1 MASRPTLVALAIREN
16 ASAPNLDSPCW
27 MLHMIKRTVHRMI
40 VVAALSIAAGC
51 TNLGQLGSSQTD
63 DTAGQLSPDFEPT
76 LDLRLHATEAS
87 AQIFED
93 GPTDVLMYVP
103 EVLSGDATRVTS
115 LAGSYV
121 GPIIR
126 ARKGDRLRIRLSN
139 ELDEP
144 TIIHWHGMRV
154 PPVMDGHPRYA
165 IPPGDEFVY
174 EFAIRDRAATY
185 WFHPHAHGFTASQ
198 VYRGLAGLLLVSD
211 EEEDA
216 LDLPTAENDVPL
228 VIQDRLFDDQNRLV
242 YQPSTG
248 MMLDGFLG
256 DTVLVN
262 GQPDFVLSAATR
274 AYRLRLLN
282 GSNSR
287 TYKLAWN
294 GRVPLVVIATDG
306 GLLQSPVEREYVTL
320 APGERIE
327 LWADFSKY
335 PVGTELSLESLEF
348 SGADFGMGMMSMG
361 GGMMGNGGH
370 GVTAATPNGAAM
382 RIMRV
387 RVDRQEAE
395 TRMLPVTLST
405 LQKFVLED
413 AVNADSP
420 RRFSISVVMRMMHG
434 MQWGFDG
441 QTFQMNEV
449 ADYEIISYDTLEAWE
464 IVNETF
470 PMAMSHPIHIH
481 GAQFQV
487 SKRSVISGYSA
498 GWNSIREGYVDEGW
512 KDTVLLMPGERVKL
526 LIRFNDFKGQ
536 YVYHCHNLEHAD
548 RGMMRNL
555 RVE

>member
-1 MASRPTLVALAIREN
+1 
-16 ASAPNLDSPCW
+16 
-27 MLHMIKRTVHRMI
+27 MLCRMI
-40 VVAALSIAAGC
+40 ELVLILGTISIVAGC
-51 TNLGQLGSSQTD
+51 TDLGQPVVGQID
-63 DTAGQLSPDFEPT
+63 DTAGQLSPDFDPI
-76 LDLRLHATEAS
+76 LDLRLHATEAI
-87 AQIFED
+87 AQIWE
-93 GPTDVLMYVP
+93 GNPTDVLMYVP
-103 EVLSGDATRVTS
+103 EVISGDATRVTS
-115 LAGSYV
+115 LPGSHI

-139 ELDEP
+139 ELDEA

-165 IPPGDEFVY
+165 IPPGEEFVY
-174 EFAIRDRAATY
+174 EFEIRDRAATY
-185 WFHPHAHGFTASQ
+185 WFHPHPHGSTASQ

-211 EEEDA
+211 EEEDS
-216 LDLPTAENDVPL
+216 LELPTAENDLPL
-228 VIQDRLFDDQNRLV
+228 VIQDRVFDAQNRLV
-242 YQPSTG
+242 YPPFTG
-248 MMLDGFLG
+248 MMMDGFLG
-256 DTVLVN
+256 DTMLVN
-262 GQPDFVLSAATR
+262 GQPDFVLSGGTR

-294 GRVPLVVIATDG
+294 DRAPLVVIATDG
-306 GLLQSPVEREYVTL
+306 GLLQSPVEREHVTL
-320 APGERIE
+320 APGERID
-327 LWADFSKY
+327 LWADFSNY

-370 GVTAATPNGAAM
+370 GVTAATPNGAPL

-387 RVDRQEAE
+387 RVDRQEVE
-395 TRMLPVTLST
+395 TRTLPMTLST
-405 LQKFVLED
+405 LPKFALED

-420 RRFSISVVMRMMHG
+420 RRFSISVAMRMMHG

-441 QTFQMNEV
+441 RTFQMNQV
-449 ADYEIISYDTLEAWE
+449 ADHETIPFGTLEAWE

-470 PMAMSHPIHIH
+470 PMAMNHPIHIH

-487 SKRSVISGYSA
+487 SERSVLDGFSA
-498 GWNSIREGYVDEGW
+498 GWNSIRDGYVDEGW

-526 LIRFNDFKGQ
+526 LIRFNDFRGE

>member
-1 MASRPTLVALAIREN
+1 
-16 ASAPNLDSPCW
+16 
-27 MLHMIKRTVHRMI
+27 MIERTVERMMFL
-40 VVAALSIAAGC
+40 AAFFMAAGC
-51 TNLGQLGSSQTD
+51 TNLGQPGSSQTD
-63 DTAGQLSPDFEPT
+63 DTAGQLSPDFRPT
-76 LDLRLHATEAS
+76 LDLRLRATKATTQIIEGS
-87 AQIFED
+87 A
-93 GPTDVLMYVP
+93 TNVLRYVP
-103 EVLSGDATRVTS
+103 EVLAGDATRVTS

-174 EFAIRDRAATY
+174 EFEIRDHAATY
-185 WFHPHAHGFTASQ
+185 WFHPHPHESTASQ

-211 EEEDA
+211 EEEDS
-216 LDLPTAENDVPL
+216 LDLPTAENDLPL
-228 VIQDRLFDDQNRLV
+228 VIQDRMFDAQNRLV
-242 YQPSTG
+242 YPPSTG
-248 MMLDGFLG
+248 MMTDGFLG

-262 GQPDFVLSAATR
+262 GQPDFVLSAGTH

-294 GRVPLVVIATDG
+294 DRVPLVVIATDG

-320 APGERIE
+320 APGERID

-348 SGADFGMGMMSMG
+348 SGADLGMGMMSMG
-361 GGMMGNGGH
+361 AGMMGNGGH

-382 RIMRV
+382 QIMRV

-395 TRMLPVTLST
+395 RRTLPVTLST
-405 LQKFVLED
+405 VPKFVLTD
-413 AVNADSP
+413 AVNTDSP

-441 QTFQMNEV
+441 RTFQMNEV
-449 ADYEIISYDTLEAWE
+449 ADHEIIPYDTLEAWE

-470 PMAMSHPIHIH
+470 PMAMSHPMHIH

-487 SKRSVISGYSA
+487 SERSVVAGFSA
-498 GWNSIREGYVDEGW
+498 EWNSIREGYIDEGW

-526 LIRFNDFKGQ
+526 LIRFNDFKGE

>member
-1 MASRPTLVALAIREN
+1 
-16 ASAPNLDSPCW
+16 
-27 MLHMIKRTVHRMI
+27 MIERTIERMF
-40 VVAALSIAAGC
+40 VVAALSVAAGC
-51 TNLGQLGSSQTD
+51 TKLPLPGSGQTD
-63 DTAGQLSPDFEPT
+63 VTAGHLSPDFQPT
-76 LDLRLHATEAS
+76 LDLRLHATKAT
-87 AQIFED
+87 AQILE
-93 GPTDVLMYVP
+93 GSPTDVFMYVP

-115 LAGSYV
+115 LPGSYV

-144 TIIHWHGMRV
+144 TIIHWHGMIV
-154 PPVMDGHPRYA
+154 LPVMDGHPRYA
-165 IPPGDEFVY
+165 IPPGEEFVY
-174 EFAIRDRAATY
+174 EFEIRDRAATY
-185 WFHPHAHGFTASQ
+185 WFHPHAHGSTASQ

-211 EEEDA
+211 EEEDS

-228 VIQDRLFDDQNRLV
+228 VIQDRMFDAQNRLV
-242 YQPSTG
+242 YPPSVR
-248 MMLDGFLG
+248 MMMDGFLG
-256 DTVLVN
+256 DAILVN
-262 GQPDFVLSAATR
+262 GQPDFVLSAGTR
-274 AYRLRLLN
+274 AYRFRFLN

-294 GRVPLVVIATDG
+294 DATPLVVIATDG
-306 GLLQSPVEREYVTL
+306 GLLQSPVERAYVTL

-348 SGADFGMGMMSMG
+348 TGADFGMGMMSMG
-361 GGMMGNGGH
+361 GGMMGIGGNG
-370 GVTAATPNGAAM
+370 ATTGIPNGAAM
-382 RIMRV
+382 RIMGV
-387 RVDRQEAE
+387 RVDRQETE
-395 TRMLPVTLST
+395 TQTLPETLST
-405 LQKFVLED
+405 LPKFVLED

-420 RRFSISVVMRMMHG
+420 RRFSITVAMRMMVG

-441 QTFQMNEV
+441 RTFRMNEV
-449 ADYEIISYDTLEAWE
+449 TNHETIPFDTLEAWE

-487 SKRSVISGYSA
+487 IERSVLPGFSA
-498 GWNSIREGYVDEGW
+498 GWNSVREGYVDEGW
-512 KDTVLLMPGERVKL
+512 KDTVLLTPSERVKL
-526 LIRFNDFKGQ
+526 LIRFNDFKGE

>member
-1 MASRPTLVALAIREN
+1 MVG
-16 ASAPNLDSPCW
+16 
-27 MLHMIKRTVHRMI
+27 RMI
-40 VVAALSIAAGC
+40 ELILFLATLSIVAGC
-51 TNLGQLGSSQTD
+51 TNLGQPEGGQID
-63 DTAGQLSPDFEPT
+63 GTAGRLSPDFDPT
-76 LDLRLHATEAS
+76 LDLRLHATEAN
-87 AQIFED
+87 AQIWE
-93 GPTDVLMYVP
+93 GSPTDVLMYVP
-103 EVLSGDATRVTS
+103 EVISGDATRVTS
-115 LAGSYV
+115 LPESYI

-139 ELDEP
+139 ELDEA

-154 PPVMDGHPRYA
+154 PPAMDGHPRYA
-165 IPPGDEFVY
+165 IPPGEEFVY
-174 EFAIRDRAATY
+174 EFEIRDRAATY
-185 WFHPHAHGFTASQ
+185 WFHPHAHGSTASQ
-198 VYRGLAGLLLVSD
+198 VYRGLAGLLIVSD

-242 YQPSTG
+242 YTPSTR
-248 MMLDGFLG
+248 MMMNGFLG

-262 GQPDFVLSAATR
+262 GQPEFVLSAGTR

-294 GRVPLVVIATDG
+294 DASPLVVIATDG
-306 GLLQSPVEREYVTL
+306 GLLQNPVERTYAML
-320 APGERIE
+320 APGERLD

-335 PVGTELSLESLEF
+335 PVGAEISLESLEF
-348 SGADFGMGMMSMG
+348 TGADFGMHMMSMG

-370 GVTAATPNGAAM
+370 GVTTGIPNGAAM

-387 RVDRQEAE
+387 RVDRQETE
-395 TRMLPVTLST
+395 TRMLPATLSA
-405 LQKFVLED
+405 LSKFVLED
-413 AVNADSP
+413 AVNAGSP

-441 QTFQMNEV
+441 RTFRMNEV
-449 ADYEIISYDTLEAWE
+449 ADNETIPFDTLEAWE

-470 PMAMSHPIHIH
+470 PMAMNHPIHIH

-487 SKRSVISGYSA
+487 IGRSALPTFSA
-498 GWNSIREGYVDEGW
+498 NWDSVREGYIDDGW
-512 KDTVLLMPGERVKL
+512 KDTVLLMPGERAKL
-526 LIRFNDFKGQ
+526 LIRFNDFKGE
-536 YVYHCHNLEHAD
+536 YMYHCHNLEHAD

>member
-1 MASRPTLVALAIREN
+1 
-16 ASAPNLDSPCW
+16 
-27 MLHMIKRTVHRMI
+27 MIGKTIGRLYF
-40 VVAALSIAAGC
+40 VAALSVVVGC
-51 TNLGQLGSSQTD
+51 TSSRQPESGQTD

-76 LDLRLHATEAS
+76 LDLRLHAIEATT
-87 AQIFED
+87 QIFE
-93 GPTDVLMYVP
+93 GNATDILRYVP
-103 EVLSGDATRVTS
+103 EVLAGDATRVTS

-165 IPPGDEFVY
+165 IPPGDEFIY
-174 EFAIRDRAATY
+174 EFEIRDRAATY
-185 WFHPHAHGFTASQ
+185 WFHPHAHGSTASQ

-211 EEEDA
+211 EEEDS
-216 LDLPTAENDVPL
+216 LDLPTAENDLPL
-228 VIQDRLFDDQNRLV
+228 VIQDRMFDAQNRLV
-242 YQPSTG
+242 YPPYTG
-248 MMLDGFLG
+248 MMMDGFLG

-262 GQPDFVLSAATR
+262 GQPEFVLSAGTR

-294 GRVPLVVIATDG
+294 DGVPLIVIATDG

-320 APGERIE
+320 APGERID

-348 SGADFGMGMMSMG
+348 TGADLGMDMMSMG
-361 GGMMGNGGH
+361 GRMMGTHMMKSPSPTTAQMMGDDPH
-370 GVTAATPNGAAM
+370 GITTDMHNGAAIRM
-382 RIMRV
+382 MRV

-395 TRMLPVTLST
+395 TRTLPETLST
-405 LQKFVLED
+405 LTNFALED

-420 RRFSISVVMRMMHG
+420 RRFSISVAMRMMSG

-441 QTFQMNEV
+441 QTFKLNEV
-449 ADYEIISYDTLEAWE
+449 ADHETVPFDTLEAWE

-470 PMAMSHPIHIH
+470 PMAMNHPIHIH

-487 SKRSVISGYSA
+487 SERSVIDELSA
-498 GWNSIREGYVDEGW
+498 GWNSLRDGYVDEGW
-512 KDTVLLMPGERVKL
+512 KDTVLVMPGERVKL
-526 LIRFNDFKGQ
+526 LIRFKDFRGE
-536 YVYHCHNLEHAD
+536 YIYHCHNLEHAD
-548 RGMMRNL
+548 GGMMRNL

>member
-1 MASRPTLVALAIREN
+1 MIEETIVRMFLIVTLA
-16 ASAPNLDSPCW
+16 
-27 MLHMIKRTVHRMI
+27 
-40 VVAALSIAAGC
+40 IAAGC
-51 TNLGQLGSSQTD
+51 TNLRQPESGQTD
-63 DTAGQLSPDFEPT
+63 DTAGQLSPDFQPT
-76 LDLRLHATEAS
+76 LDLRLHATKAT
-87 AQIFED
+87 AQILE
-93 GPTDVLMYVP
+93 GSPTDVFMYVP

-115 LAGSYV
+115 LPGTYV

-144 TIIHWHGMRV
+144 TIIHWHGIRV

-174 EFAIRDRAATY
+174 EFDIRDRAATY

-211 EEEDA
+211 DEEDS
-216 LDLPTAENDVPL
+216 LDLPTAENDLPL
-228 VIQDRLFDDQNRLV
+228 VIQDRMFDTQNRLV
-242 YQPSTG
+242 YPPSVG
-248 MMLDGFLG
+248 MMMDGFLG

-262 GQPDFVLSAATR
+262 GQPDFVLSAGTR

-294 GRVPLVVIATDG
+294 DATPLVVIATDG
-306 GLLQSPVEREYVTL
+306 GLLQSPVERAYATL
-320 APGERIE
+320 APGERID

-335 PVGTELSLESLEF
+335 PVATELSLQSLEF
-348 SGADFGMGMMSMG
+348 TGADLGMGMMSMG

-370 GVTAATPNGAAM
+370 GVTTGIPNGAAM

-387 RVDRQEAE
+387 RFDRQETE
-395 TRMLPVTLST
+395 TRTLPEILST
-405 LQKFVLED
+405 LPKFASDD
-413 AVNADSP
+413 AVNAASP
-420 RRFSISVVMRMMHG
+420 RRFSISMVMRMMVG

-441 QTFQMNEV
+441 RTFRMNEV
-449 ADYEIISYDTLEAWE
+449 TDHETIPFDTIEAWE
-464 IVNETF
+464 IVNETL

-487 SKRSVISGYSA
+487 SERSVIPELSA
-498 GWNSIREGYVDEGW
+498 GWNSIREGYIDDGW

-526 LIRFNDFKGQ
+526 LIRFNDFKGE
-536 YVYHCHNLEHAD
+536 YMYHCHNLEHED
-548 RGMMRNL
+548 GGMMRNL

>member
-1 MASRPTLVALAIREN
+1 
-16 ASAPNLDSPCW
+16 
-27 MLHMIKRTVHRMI
+27 MIERTIDRVFL
-40 VVAALSIAAGC
+40 VAALSVVAGC
-51 TNLGQLGSSQTD
+51 TNLPQPGGGQTD
-63 DTAGQLSPDFEPT
+63 DSAGQLSPVFQAT
-76 LDLRLHATEAS
+76 LDLRLHATKAT
-87 AQIFED
+87 AQILE
-93 GPTDVLMYVP
+93 GSPTDVFMYVP

-115 LAGSYV
+115 LPGSYV

-165 IPPGDEFVY
+165 ISPGEEFVY
-174 EFAIRDRAATY
+174 EFEVRDRAATY
-185 WFHPHAHGFTASQ
+185 WFHPHPHGFTASQ

-211 EEEDA
+211 DEEDA

-228 VIQDRLFDDQNRLV
+228 VIQDRMFDTRNRLV
-242 YQPSTG
+242 YPPSIG
-248 MMLDGFLG
+248 MMMDGFLG

-262 GQPDFVLSAATR
+262 GQKDFVLSAGTR

-294 GRVPLVVIATDG
+294 DATPLVAIATDG
-306 GLLQSPVEREYVTL
+306 GFLQSPVERAYLTL

-348 SGADFGMGMMSMG
+348 TGADLGMGMMSMG
-361 GGMMGNGGH
+361 EGMMGGGMMGAHMMKASWPTTAQMIGDDVH
-370 GVTAATPNGAAM
+370 GVATGAPNGAAM

-387 RVDRQEAE
+387 RIDRQEAE
-395 TRMLPVTLST
+395 TRTLPETLSI
-405 LQKFVLED
+405 LPKLALED
-413 AVNADSP
+413 VVNADSP
-420 RRFSISVVMRMMHG
+420 RRFSVSVTMRMMVG

-441 QTFQMNEV
+441 RTFRLNEV
-449 ADYEIISYDTLEAWE
+449 ADHETIPFDTLEAWE

-470 PMAMSHPIHIH
+470 PIAMIHPIHIH

-487 SKRSVISGYSA
+487 SERSVIAELSA
-498 GWNSIREGYVDEGW
+498 GWDSIHEGYIDDGW

-526 LIRFNDFKGQ
+526 LIRFNDFKGE

-548 RGMMRNL
+548 GGMMRNL